1 MWHSLQ
7 SCAHATGRIET
18 LCATSLP
25 TQQYCA
31 IHRDFFPFVVQKGKL
46 VSSHHMTCAYICIAH
61 GDFFFFSRTPSAPSP
76 CMARV
81 WRFSNS
87 WNVAPHNVS
96 LGNNLACLTATETI
110 VHVIGTSIPFMLIF
124 IIGGGK
130 REGEQGGGG
139 KTGRSLKFVTEK

>member
-1 MWHSLQ
+1 
-7 SCAHATGRIET
+7 
-18 LCATSLP
+18 
-25 TQQYCA
+25 
-31 IHRDFFPFVVQKGKL
+31 
-46 VSSHHMTCAYICIAH
+46 MTCAYICIAH

-139 KTGRSLKFVTEK
+139 QDGAKSEVRNRKVIIHTGLVIFSGRSENMT